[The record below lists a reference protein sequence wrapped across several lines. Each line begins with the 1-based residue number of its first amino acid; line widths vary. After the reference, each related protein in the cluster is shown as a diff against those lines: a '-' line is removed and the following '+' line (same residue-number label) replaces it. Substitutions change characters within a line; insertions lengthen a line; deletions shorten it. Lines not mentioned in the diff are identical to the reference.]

1 MLSSN
6 EKGVLI
12 LGFVNFLLLL
22 LEIPFLYYVFRI
34 NSKYLA
40 SEIDNSDGSQDT
52 PSKVYT
58 LLLVLL
64 LFFSLVLLVSSVT
77 FNVFGFKVFRKVL
90 RFNKEV
96 ILIIPMRHLEESLEE
111 EHVV

>member
-1 MLSSN
+1 MIFGEYSDIVENDSPDFCTL
-6 EKGVLI
+6 GV
-12 LGFVNFLLLL
+12 GR
-22 LEIPFLYYVFRI
+22 YDYVFRI

-77 FNVFGFKVFRKVL
+77 FTVFGFKVFRKVL

-111 EHVV
+111 EHAV